1 MHLMKEAKGNTLGA
15 KTHLQETKCKTI

>member
-1 MHLMKEAKGNTLGA
+1 MHLMKEAKENTLGA